1 MSKIS
6 EKQRTWVE
14 IDTKALIRN
23 LKYLKKFLSGKTDL
37 LCVVKS
43 NAYGHGIVE
52 ISQILQKIGGVR
64 LAVDSFDEAILLRKN
79 NIKLPILV
87 FGYTPKICFKDA
99 VKYSIEL
106 TISNAKSLNEAL
118 LFRSSKPLCISI
130 KVDTGLHRQG
140 FLPEEKQK
148 VLSMIGGS
156 HKSISIKGL
165 YSHFAIS
172 ESKAHRKF
180 TLMQVER
187 LEGWSKAFRALG
199 VSPDVHISSSAGLI
213 MYPEAHFDVAR
224 AGIAL
229 YGLWPSP
236 DIKKAAKNG
245 KDLTPVLSFR
255 TLISEIKTVK
265 RGEAIGYDL
274 TETLKRNSTIAVCPV
289 GYWHGYPRS
298 LSSVGMTLVNGKRA
312 KVLGTISMDMM
323 MIDVTGI
330 KNVKEGTVV
339 TLIGKDGNEYM
350 SADEVAERAGTINYE
365 IVTRINPFIKRIYR

>member
-23 LKYLKKFLSGKTDL
+23 LKYLKKILSEKTEL

-52 ISQILQKIGGVR
+52 ISQTLQKIGGVR
-64 LAVDSFDEAILLRKN
+64 LAVDSFDEAILLRRH

-87 FGYTPKICFKDA
+87 FGYTPKIWFKDA
-99 VKYSIEL
+99 VRHSIEL
-106 TISNAKSLNEAL
+106 TISNTKSLNEAL
-118 LFRSSKPLCISI
+118 LFRTSKPLRISI

-140 FLPEEKQK
+140 FLPAEKQK
-148 VLSMIGGS
+148 VLSIIGRKN
-156 HKSISIKGL
+156 KSVLITGL

-172 ESKAHRKF
+172 ESKSHKKF
-180 TLMQVER
+180 TLMQIER
-187 LEGWSKAFRALG
+187 LKEWSKGFRALG
-199 VSPDVHISSSAGLI
+199 LSPDVHISSSAGLI
-213 MYPEAHFDVAR
+213 AYPEAHFDAAR

-236 DIKKAAKNG
+236 DIKNATKNG
-245 KDLTPVLSFR
+245 NGLAPVLSFR
-255 TLISEIKTVK
+255 TLVSEIKAVK
-265 RGEAIGYDL
+265 KGEAIGYDL
-274 TETLKRNSTIAVCPV
+274 TETLKRNSTIAICPV

-298 LSSVGMTLVNGKRA
+298 LSRVGVTLVNGKRA

-323 MIDVTGI
+323 MIDVTGV

-339 TLIGKDGNEYM
+339 TLIGKDGKEYM
-350 SADEVAERAGTINYE
+350 SADEVAERSGTINYE
-365 IVTRINPFIKRIYR
+365 IVTRINPFVKRIYR